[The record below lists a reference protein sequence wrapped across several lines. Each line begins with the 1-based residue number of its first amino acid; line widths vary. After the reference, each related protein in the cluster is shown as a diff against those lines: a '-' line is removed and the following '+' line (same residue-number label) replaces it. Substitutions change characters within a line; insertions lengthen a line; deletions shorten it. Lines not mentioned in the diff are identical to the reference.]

1 MRNEKLKWRN
11 EGMSFNMALC
21 RTLIR
26 RTVHSTFLHLSLTLL
41 ISHYS
46 FLICNAQKVITRST
60 MVGFG
65 STNILDT
72 YLSAEHFKG
81 SGMSFVTTIERQRP
95 DRHWS
100 TIMEH
105 EANLSTTKDRSKTQ
119 QELEGAYNFYW
130 GKLYSWQL
138 LDNCLKLQAGGLVNA
153 SLGFIYNTSN
163 GNNPA
168 QARAHLNVMPTGV
181 ATYQFNLWRKQFTA
195 RYELSL
201 PLCGIM
207 FSPNYGQSYY
217 EIFSLGNYDHNAV
230 PTTFVSAPEWRQML
244 TLDVRLWKSGTL
256 RIGYL
261 GNMQQAKVNNLRQHV
276 YTHRLLI
283 GFTKQFSIVNLNEK

>member
-41 ISHYS
+41 IFYCS

-138 LDNCLKLQAGGLVNA
+138 FDNCLKLQAGGLVNA

-283 GFTKQFSIVNLNEK
+283 GFTKQFSIIQR

>member
-11 EGMSFNMALC
+11 EGMSFNRALC

-60 MVGFG
+60 IVGFG

-100 TIMEH
+100 TVMEH

-130 GKLYSWQL
+130 GKLYCWQL
-138 LDNCLKLQAGGLVNA
+138 FDNCLKLQAGGLVNA

-168 QARAHLNVMPTGV
+168 QARVHLNVMPTGV

>member
-1 MRNEKLKWRN
+1 MMKTIN
-11 EGMSFNMALC
+11 
-21 RTLIR
+21 R
-26 RTVHSTFLHLSLTLL
+26 RVGRLQLA
-41 ISHYS
+41 IS
-46 FLICNAQKVITRST
+46 FLLLALPANSQELTANSQKVITRST

-283 GFTKQFSIVNLNEK
+283 GFTKRFSITNM

>member
-11 EGMSFNMALC
+11 EGMSFNRALC

-46 FLICNAQKVITRST
+46 FLICNAQKVINRST

-261 GNMQQAKVNNLRQHV
+261 GNMQQARVNNLRQHV

>member
-1 MRNEKLKWRN
+1 
-11 EGMSFNMALC
+11 MSFNMALC

-41 ISHYS
+41 IAHCSL
-46 FLICNAQKVITRST
+46 LICDAQKVITRST

-138 LDNCLKLQAGGLVNA
+138 FDNCLKLQAGGLVNA

-217 EIFSLGNYDHNAV
+217 EIFSLGNYDHNAI

-283 GFTKQFSIVNLNEK
+283 GFTKQFSIIQR